1 MKPATGTARRA
12 RLATTRICLVVTE
25 AICRL
30 PWEEAVALALGCAS
44 VGMVQ
49 LREKKL
55 SDTAFVKRAKRLRAM
70 CDAVGA
76 LLILNDR
83 AHLVVKTGADGVHLG
98 EDDMS
103 PLDAR
108 ALLGPTVL
116 IGVSTHDAQELEA
129 APRAGA
135 DYAGL
140 GPCFPTTTKTL
151 TRAPGGA
158 ALLKE
163 ALPVAR
169 LPVFAI
175 GGIDSDNVRLLVEAG
190 ADRIAVGAGLL
201 GRDDPATAARVL
213 AAALD
218 AHPRRV
224 PRRKKKAKHGRGRHR
239 TS

>member
-12 RLATTRICLVVTE
+12 RMATTRVCLVVTE
-25 AICRL
+25 KSCRL
-30 PWEEAVALALGCAS
+30 PWERAVELALTCAS

-49 LREKKL
+49 LREKRL
-55 SDTAFVKRAKRLRAM
+55 SDGAFAKRAKRLRAM

-76 LLILNDR
+76 LLVLNDR
-83 AHLVVKTGADGVHLG
+83 AHLVSATGADGVHLG
-98 EDDMS
+98 EDDM
-103 PLDAR
+103 PVPDAR

-116 IGVSTHDAQELEA
+116 IGLSTHDAQELDA
-129 APRAGA
+129 ASRHGA

-140 GPCFPTTTKTL
+140 GPCFPSTTKTL
-151 TRAPGGA
+151 VRAPRGA
-158 ALLKE
+158 ALLRE
-163 ALPVAR
+163 ALPIAR

-190 ADRIAVGAGLL
+190 ADRIAVGAGIL
-201 GRDDPATAARVL
+201 GRDDPASAARTL

-224 PRRKKKAKHGRGRHR
+224 PRRKKAAKGGRGRHR
-239 TS
+239 RS